1 MYTAIRKIIEAAW
14 ENRELLKKEETRSA
28 IDQVIGL
35 LDKGKLRTATP
46 TDEGWQVNEWVKKA
60 VILYFPTQPMSTMT
74 TGPFEYHDKIRL
86 KQDYA
91 ELGVRVVPPAAA
103 RYGAYVAYRSG
114 TAVLD
119 NHLFLSRIQ
128 NFTFR
133 QMLGCGTSC
142 QQQYA
147 RHIYYQS
154 FHIILQFASSFS

>member
-1 MYTAIRKIIEAAW
+1 MRIVELPSKELFGAVASAA
-14 ENRELLKKEETRSA
+14 
-28 IDQVIGL
+28 
-35 LDKGKLRTATP
+35 
-46 TDEGWQVNEWVKKA
+46 
-60 VILYFPTQPMSTMT
+60 STSSH
-74 TGPFEYHDKIRL
+74 GSL
-86 KQDYA
+86 
-91 ELGVRVVPPAAA
+91 
-103 RYGAYVAYRSG
+103 AYRSG